1 MNSEILKKIKQK
13 IQDRVARKE
22 LYSVFTNSEEIKLI
36 SDCISS
42 IKNGERSQKESD
54 LLKDIYV
61 GLDSIFSNIS
71 ADWDSNQDSLSSE
84 KIHVHCQNLEYVS
97 KIVNIIKGLK
107 TGVGRAFVIPGL
119 DESKLINDIE
129 SLQKKMKEA
138 LEKTQQQQSAAR
150 QKELEEKAK
159 EKFRKYIEN
168 GIVDAVSITK
178 YEDQN
183 LFYETIK
190 LKDDNKNTDIRV
202 SELLNS
208 EFCKENNIAG
218 FLLSSGDQKEPISGY
233 IHEGV
238 RYYNLGTA
246 AQYGIKFNWYI
257 GERECSITLSAS
269 DGSIKIVSNKPDD
282 KDLEKNKDVKIKV
295 PVLGYLSLA
304 DAVKTCRQQEDPSS
318 TVKQALANEHCRQLE
333 KDSDKRFQQ

>member
-1 MNSEILKKIKQK
+1 MSNEILKAIKQK

-54 LLKDIYV
+54 LLKDIYA

-84 KIHVHCQNLEYVS
+84 KIYIHYQNLGSILE
-97 KIVNIIKGLK
+97 IVTLIKGLK
-107 TGVGRAFVIPGL
+107 TGLNRAHVIFDL
-119 DESKLINDIE
+119 DEPALICDIE

-138 LEKTQQQQSAAR
+138 LEKTQQQQSAAK
-150 QKELEEKAK
+150 QEELEKKAK
-159 EKFRKYIEN
+159 EEFGKYIKN
-168 GIVDAVSITK
+168 GTIDAVSIAKRT
-178 YEDQN
+178 DQN
-183 LFYETIK
+183 FLYATIK

-202 SELLNS
+202 SEFLNS

-218 FLLSSGDQKEPISGY
+218 FLLSSGDQKRPISGY

-238 RYYNLGTA
+238 RYYDLGTE
-246 AQYGIKFNWYI
+246 AQYKIKFNWYVD
-257 GERECSITLSAS
+257 GKECSITLGANS
-269 DGSIKIVSNKPDD
+269 DCSIRIISDRPTD
-282 KDLEKNKDVKIKV
+282 KDLEENKDVKTKA
-295 PVLGYLSLA
+295 GNDYLSLA
-304 DAVKTCRQQEDPSS
+304 DAVKRCRQQEDPSS
-318 TVKQALANEHCRQLE
+318 TVKQASANEHCRPLART
-333 KDSDKRFQQ
+333 SA